1 VDELPNTIT
10 TADQAAVALDAAFVL
25 VADTGKR
32 VALPGL
38 PRGPIGVPWL
48 RHTVAPVMRWDRHAS
63 WPNVLATTR
72 QASGLDA
79 TGYVGARAPG
89 SDEPIYAHTGSEV
102 TDWQLVPRTPLRAGR
117 GLVVYADPFS
127 QPPLAATARST
138 QHVTTLA
145 LLARA
150 YADQLDEARQR
161 AGAQVR
167 QSRAEASQLRLFA
180 NRCEALLPEL
190 TAPWWPLMRAA
201 IESAAAEGISVPAVP
216 GSQYTAVPI
225 SPSR

>member
-10 TADQAAVALDAAFVL
+10 TADQAAVALDAAWQL
-25 VADTGKR
+25 VAGTGKR
-32 VALPGL
+32 VSLPGL

-48 RHTVAPVMRWDRHAS
+48 RHTVAPVMRWDRDTS
-63 WPNVLATTR
+63 WPNVLATAR
-72 QASGLDA
+72 APGRDA
-79 TGYVGARAPG
+79 TGYVDARPPN
-89 SDEPIYAHTGSEV
+89 SDQPLMATDGSEV
-102 TDWQLVPRTPLRAGR
+102 TGWQLVPRTPLRAGR
-117 GLVVYADPFS
+117 GLVVYSDPFG
-127 QPPLAATARST
+127 QPPLPATAPAT

-161 AGAQVR
+161 SGAQVR

-190 TAPWWPLMRAA
+190 TRDWWPLMRAA
-201 IESAAAEGISVPAVP
+201 IESAAAEGTSVPAVP
-216 GSQYTAVPI
+216 GSQYTAVAI